1 LSSFAVFADQEELI
15 GSRHRDRERSAAGS
29 DPEPRQPPG
38 SPRRCAP
45 RDDCEKPIK
54 SRTEIKETSIR
65 MSARDY
71 SGDVPAIYDRE
82 LGCVMFQPYAEEAA
96 RRAAALNPAD
106 VLEIAAGSG
115 IVTRE
120 LRNRLPAA
128 AKLTA
133 TDISED
139 MLSVARA
146 KILKGEQAAC
156 ETADA
161 CALPFADASFD
172 AIVCMFGYMFF
183 PDKPKAMREALR
195 TLRPHGRY
203 ILGVWDSEKHNS
215 FARLALDL
223 LKSHFPDDPPTWM
236 KQPVSCGAIDP
247 IKESLVDSGFV
258 NINISVVKY
267 SRRFDAA
274 NYARGLVFG
283 SPIIQEVE
291 ERGGDPE
298 AVAKDYADTLTRAFG
313 STLPFQA
320 ILFEAEKSAE

>member
-1 LSSFAVFADQEELI
+1 M
-15 GSRHRDRERSAAGS
+15 
-29 DPEPRQPPG
+29 
-38 SPRRCAP
+38 
-45 RDDCEKPIK
+45 
-54 SRTEIKETSIR
+54 T
-65 MSARDY
+65 ARDY
-71 SGDVPAIYDRE
+71 AGDVPAIYDRE

-96 RRAAALNPAD
+96 RRAAALNPMD

-120 LRNRLPAA
+120 LRNRIPANS
-128 AKLTA
+128 KLTA
-133 TDISED
+133 TDISAD
-139 MLSVARA
+139 MLSVARS
-146 KILKGEQAAC
+146 KIGDGEQTTFEA
-156 ETADA
+156 ADA

-203 ILGVWDSEKHNS
+203 ILGVWDSEKHNP

-223 LKSHFPDDPPTWM
+223 LKSSFPDDPPLWM
-236 KQPVSCGAIDP
+236 RQPLSCAAIDP
-247 IKESLVDSGFV
+247 IKESLIESGFV

-267 SRRFDAA
+267 ARAFDAT

-298 AVAKDYADTLTRAFG
+298 AVAKAYADTLTRAFG

-320 ILFEAEKSAE
+320 ILFEAEKPAG

>member
-1 LSSFAVFADQEELI
+1 MTGLTIFRLCESDSRLTSKGSSLVKE
-15 GSRHRDRERSAAGS
+15 AG
-29 DPEPRQPPG
+29 
-38 SPRRCAP
+38 
-45 RDDCEKPIK
+45 K
-54 SRTEIKETSIR
+54 SMT
-65 MSARDY
+65 ARDY

-96 RRAAALNPAD
+96 RRAAALNPSD

-120 LRNRLPAA
+120 LRNRIPAA

-146 KILKGEQAAC
+146 KIREAEQATF

-172 AIVCMFGYMFF
+172 AVVCMFGYMFF

-195 TLRPHGRY
+195 TLRPAGRY

-223 LKSHFPDDPPTWM
+223 LKSCFPGNPPTWM
-236 KQPVSCGAIDP
+236 KQPVSCGSIDP

-258 NINISVVKY
+258 NINISVVKH
-267 SRRFDAA
+267 SRAFDAT

-298 AVAKDYADTLTRAFG
+298 AVAKAYADTLTRAFG
-313 STLPFQA
+313 STMPLQA
-320 ILFEAEKSAE
+320 ILFEAEKPAE